1 MSARVAHR
9 GGADTLELDVGGK
22 DGSLMGRRKKVSA
35 VILSLLETD
44 TTGLQI
50 QSLQRGR
57 WESVRIPSI
66 VAPDGMATLFT
77 GKVTVPIE
85 DSWEGQGRFRL
96 RHTNPTPCTVRG
108 ATPIFDSE
116 P

>member
-1 MSARVAHR
+1 
-9 GGADTLELDVGGK
+9 
-22 DGSLMGRRKKVSA
+22 MGRRKKVSA